1 MSAREYARLVSRAH
15 RARKTPVIDRPM
27 RPKMVAWAGP
37 AAFYPNRF
45 YEIDKWYKG
54 RIDKPEQ
61 YPKLHII
68 DPTNHL
74 HSLAEFLEKENP
86 QPEPINIG
94 FEQRSKPVSVLKTEE
109 ERAVLERKARRMEL
123 LVDPETTQ
131 FSTLTVLQHYG
142 IFEHLFGPGTFFYNV
157 QGLDAAYGDNPVC
170 YGNTISAELTLS
182 KPQVRIESVKPGEYN
197 TLFMVNLDGNPYE
210 KEGEVVHWIVANIPD
225 GKGVE
230 DGEELVPYLQPLPF
244 NGSGYHRVALLLFR
258 HENPLKSLPLLYS
271 DSLAGRV
278 LSMPKLYKQH
288 EDVITPSSVSFFQ
301 TTYDISVKSKLH
313 AMGLKSPIYE
323 YQYNEALKPEQKEF
337 PKKPQPFDLYM
348 DMYRDPKEVE
358 KELLEERLQRAQL
371 DDYQAPKWLDPH
383 YNENKRELPAWQ
395 HRRILAREG
404 RYRALYNNALKS

>member
-74 HSLAEFLEKENP
+74 HSLSFLENP

-109 ERAVLERKARRMEL
+109 ERAVLERKARRMECDL
-123 LVDPETTQ
+123 PLP
-131 FSTLTVLQHYG
+131 LT
-142 IFEHLFGPGTFFYNV
+142 
-157 QGLDAAYGDNPVC
+157 
-170 YGNTISAELTLS
+170 TISF
-182 KPQVRIESVKPGEYN
+182 QVRIESVKPGEYN

-258 HENPLKSLPLLYS
+258 HENP

-395 HRRILAREG
+395 HRRILARDG